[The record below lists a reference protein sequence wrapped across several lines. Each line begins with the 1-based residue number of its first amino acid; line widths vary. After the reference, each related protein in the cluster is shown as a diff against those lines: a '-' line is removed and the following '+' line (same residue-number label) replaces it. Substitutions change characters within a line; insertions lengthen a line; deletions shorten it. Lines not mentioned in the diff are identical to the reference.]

1 MGDLLDSVPAYAPRK
16 LLIRGQLENVTRT
29 CPSLVPRPGTLFDMQ
44 TGQDNKLVV
53 LGGTVPISYSGAAY
67 NIPVEIF
74 LVETFPTA
82 PPLIYVRPTADMII
96 KPNHG
101 NVHPDGLL
109 FVPYLH
115 SWNLQTHNLVGLVQ
129 EMRAVFT
136 REPPCFAKPVG
147 QPAYQQ
153 QQQPNYAQQARQLP
167 PPQYGGVAGQGQQP
181 PPPSYAAAQSHTT
194 PTAAPSGSSST
205 AFGGGGAGAGAA
217 APAAQGQL
225 VAQLNG
231 KIQSKLRERCEI
243 TRDDIDIMVAREKGL
258 ERDLANVRTGVAQ
271 LRKQK
276 EQLSARLVHVQGKTA
291 EVQSWLDVNSGEAK
305 EPEVDELLLPN
316 DVRSEQLLQL
326 LAESA
331 AIDDLLYQL
340 GQAVKAGKVG
350 LDEFLK
356 MVRVQSRRKFI
367 CNAMIDQIQNE
378 QQRRI
383 GSSAR
388 AL

>member
-1 MGDLLDSVPAYAPRK
+1 
-16 LLIRGQLENVTRT
+16 
-29 CPSLVPRPGTLFDMQ
+29 MQ

-147 QPAYQQ
+147 QQ
-153 QQQPNYAQQARQLP
+153 P

-231 KIQSKLRERCEI
+231 KIQSKLRERCEL